1 VTAGPASA
9 AAATAPAP
17 RTTEFTAAT
26 VNAGRLFDTTDA
38 PGNTDAVPTSA
49 ALTRRLAKLSLQ
61 IRNVLRSPD
70 FVAVQEV
77 ETLALLQSLAARIN
91 SDAAAAGQ
99 ANPGYQAYLIDGLD
113 ASGLDVGML
122 VRTTRATVQQVTQ
135 EGREATFVDPLTGT
149 TEILN
154 DRPPLVVRATVAL
167 PSGPV
172 PVTLIV
178 THLRSMRGVAD
189 WAEGDRVRA
198 KRAAQAEFLAGL
210 IQDRQAA
217 AAGEP
222 LVVLGD
228 FNAYPFN
235 DGYVDVVGTAA
246 GAPVDPSQ
254 VTLGTAD
261 LVDPNLSDA
270 LAGLEAATRYTVTD
284 GGNAAALHHVLV
296 NGAAAAIQSRA
307 WIAHVNADFPD
318 ALRNEASRAER
329 AAAADVPVV
338 YFEVA
343 PAQPEPPQTGP
354 REITGQVRVKVWR
367 SQYFW
372 HYRGVTFALVD
383 VTNLTTK
390 TIEGPFVLGVGGLPA
405 GASVH
410 NAHGTVAGLPAVP
423 VYWWHQL
430 RPGRTMRAWVV
441 LKGVPVTT
449 TPTIRVFAGKLSK

>member
-1 VTAGPASA
+1 M
-9 AAATAPAP
+9 APAP
-17 RTTEFTAAT
+17 RATEFATAT
-26 VNAGRLFDTTDA
+26 VNVGRLFDATDS
-38 PGNTDAVPTSA
+38 PDHSDAVPTTA
-49 ALTRRLAKLSLQ
+49 AITRRLAKLSLQ

-77 ETLALLQSLAARIN
+77 ETLALLQALASRIN
-91 SDAAAAGQ
+91 GDAAAAGQ
-99 ANPGYQAYLIDGLD
+99 PAPGYQAYLIEGLG
-113 ASGLDVGML
+113 ASGLDVGVL
-122 VRTTRATVQQVTQ
+122 VRSTRVTVTQVTQ
-135 EGREATFVDPLTGT
+135 EGRDVTFVDPLTAT
-149 TEILN
+149 TELLN

-178 THLRSMRGVAD
+178 THLRSMRDIAD
-189 WAEGDRVRA
+189 AGQGERVRA
-198 KRAAQAEFLAGL
+198 KRAAQAEFLGGL
-210 IQDRQAA
+210 VQDLQAA

-246 GAPVDPSQ
+246 GTPVDPSR
-254 VTLGTAD
+254 VTLGTTD
-261 LVDPNLSDA
+261 VVEPNLADA
-270 LAGLEAATRYTVTD
+270 LAGLESATRYTVTD

-307 WIAHVNADFPD
+307 WVAHVNADFPD

-343 PAQPEPPQTGP
+343 SAQPSPTGP
-354 REITGQVRVKVWR
+354 RDITSQVRVKVWR

-372 HYRGVTFALVD
+372 HHRGVTFALVD
-383 VTNLTTK
+383 VTNLSGQTLN
-390 TIEGPFVLGVGGLPA
+390 GPFVLGVGGLPA
-405 GASVH
+405 GASVT
-410 NAHGTVAGLPAVP
+410 NARGTIAGLPAVP
-423 VYWWHQL
+423 VFWWHEL
-430 RPGRTMRAWVV
+430 RPGRTMRAWLV
-441 LKGVPVTT
+441 LKGVPVST